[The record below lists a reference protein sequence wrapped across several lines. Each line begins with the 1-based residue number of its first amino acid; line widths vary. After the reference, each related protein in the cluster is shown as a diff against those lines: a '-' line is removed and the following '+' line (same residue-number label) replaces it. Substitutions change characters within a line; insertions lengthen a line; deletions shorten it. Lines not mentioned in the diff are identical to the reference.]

1 MSNSRPNT
9 DQISFIPHHQGI
21 PNNTQ
26 HGNGHVPTVVGGIIQ
41 SQNQFQPTITTF
53 AKKFNHFVF
62 NGYGTGLVEIARFNL
77 FKHSQNFNS
86 AHINFKLEAVLSHPL
101 VKGLGYKVYGG
112 VCIDSSNPSIL
123 LFDKFKLEASTPHIT
138 QFGSSDLVS
147 VLSSATWINL
157 DLDTSN
163 VAHGSYDEGEE
174 GSPNCVL
181 IITANIPNTS
191 GATLN
196 NILVRGMITLL

>member
-9 DQISFIPHHQGI
+9 DQISFIPHRQGI

-26 HGNGHVPTVVGGIIQ
+26 GNGHVPTVVGGIIQ

-53 AKKFNHFVF
+53 AKKFNHSVF
-62 NGYGTGLVEIARFNL
+62 NGFGTGIVEIARFNL

-112 VCIDSSNPSIL
+112 VCIDSTTPSIP
-123 LFDKFKLEASTPHIT
+123 LFDKFKLETSAPHLT
-138 QFGSSDLVS
+138 EFGTSDLVS
-147 VLSSATWINL
+147 VQPSAAWINL
-157 DLDTSN
+157 NLTPSN
-163 VAHGSYDEGEE
+163 VAHGSYDEGAE

-181 IITANIPNTS
+181 IIAANIPNTS

-196 NILVRGMITLL
+196 NILVRGIITLL

>member
-1 MSNSRPNT
+1 MPNYHFCSRQQVCLTMSPKFTAPRHIIYWADPS
-9 DQISFIPHHQGI
+9 DQSYSGDEL
-21 PNNTQ
+21 
-26 HGNGHVPTVVGGIIQ
+26 
-41 SQNQFQPTITTF
+41 
-53 AKKFNHFVF
+53 FNHFVF

-112 VCIDSSNPSIL
+112 VCIDNSNPSIL